1 MNVPLPTRGHYYR
14 PELDVLRFIAFALVF
29 LYHSVPATSH
39 PQLASL
45 IPALTPVLL
54 TFAASGRCGV
64 SVFFVLSAFLLCEL
78 LLREKQATGS
88 IQVGQFYIRRVARI
102 WPLYYL
108 ILALGILFAMIP
120 GNPPTGMKQIGWYA
134 IFMAPMSVVHYGW
147 APNPI
152 VPLWSISIEE
162 RLYLL
167 IPWVLRFF
175 NRRALLA
182 LSIALIAAANAWL
195 FYLGTVRANDDSIWV
210 DSIVQSQCFAAGIL
224 LSLSLNGRIPQLS
237 KWTRGLLFAGG
248 LLCFSLSVA
257 GLRFATYHATYSGSW
272 SLVGRYLIA
281 TIGATLI
288 LIAFLGIPQKLLPAW
303 MIYLGRI
310 SFGLYAFQLFP
321 RDFTNNFVTN
331 PGINPVSFE
340 FLRICFAFAAT
351 VALAALSFR
360 FIESPFI
367 RLRKRHAIIAS
378 QPE

>member
-1 MNVPLPTRGHYYR
+1 MNVSQPTRGHYYR

-29 LYHSVPATSH
+29 VYHSVPAHSH
-39 PQLASL
+39 PKLASL
-45 IPALTPVLL
+45 FPTLTPVLL
-54 TFAASGRCGV
+54 TFAASGRQGV

-78 LLREKQATGS
+78 LLREKHATGS

-108 ILALGILFAMIP
+108 ILALGVLFAMVP
-120 GNPPTGMKQIGWYA
+120 GNPSAGMNQIGWYA
-134 IFMAPMSVVHYGW
+134 IFMAPMSVVRYGW

-167 IPWVLRFF
+167 IPWALRFC
-175 NRRALLA
+175 NRKALLV
-182 LSIALIAAANAWL
+182 LSIALIIAANAWL
-195 FYLGTVRANDDSIWV
+195 YYLGTVRANDDSIWV
-210 DSIVQSQCFAAGIL
+210 DPIVQSPCFAAGIL
-224 LSLSLNGRIPQLS
+224 LSIFLNGRIPRLPQ
-237 KWTRGLLFAGG
+237 WTRALLFAGG

-257 GLRFATYHATYSGSW
+257 GLKFETYQATYSGSW
-272 SLVGRYLIA
+272 SLIGRSLIA
-281 TIGATLI
+281 TTGATVI
-288 LIAFLGIPQKLLPAW
+288 LVAFLGIPQKLLPAW

-321 RDFTNNFVTN
+321 RDFTNNFVAN
-331 PGINPVSFE
+331 PGINTVGFE

-360 FIESPFI
+360 YIESPFI
-367 RLRKRHAIIAS
+367 KLRKRHAIIAS